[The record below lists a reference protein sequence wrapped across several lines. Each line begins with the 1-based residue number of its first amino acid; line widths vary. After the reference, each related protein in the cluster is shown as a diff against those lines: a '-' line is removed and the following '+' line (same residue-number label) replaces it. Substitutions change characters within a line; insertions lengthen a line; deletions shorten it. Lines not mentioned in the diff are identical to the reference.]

1 MCTHKDGLVDL
12 RAADAP
18 PLILLDRADLLTEL
32 RSLKSRTDAV
42 DNQEQEWIAQLI
54 KRLESLSV
62 YSLCVSE
69 CQRTHTLLPSPR
81 SASHGPF
88 LSHAFQHS
96 PLNTSPP
103 FSAPQRVDS
112 LRREAQEKVEKL
124 QKAIE
129 GLQEVKSSRP
139 RFLKCCRSTVFST

>member
-1 MCTHKDGLVDL
+1 MSAHSYIV
-12 RAADAP
+12 
-18 PLILLDRADLLTEL
+18 
-32 RSLKSRTDAV
+32 AV
-42 DNQEQEWIAQLI
+42 
-54 KRLESLSV
+54 
-62 YSLCVSE
+62 
-69 CQRTHTLLPSPR
+69 PR

-103 FSAPQRVDS
+103 FAAPQRVDS

-129 GLQEVKSSRP
+129 GLQEVKGSRS
-139 RFLKCCRSTVFST
+139 RFSECIRSAVFST